1 MLITVS
7 GLHVAYGAVQVLH
20 GIDIEAAQ
28 GEVLS
33 IIGANGAGKTTLLKT
48 IAGVV
53 GSTSGEIVYEGKSI
67 TNGRS
72 DRIVRMGIALVPEG
86 RRVFPAL
93 TVHENLELGAY
104 TVRNRRLKKDLLDLV
119 LQTFPKLRERVWQH
133 AGTLSGGEQQML
145 AVGRAVMANPRL
157 LLLDEPSM
165 GLSPLMTKEIFSLI
179 RKINTEKGIT
189 MILVEQN
196 AHMAL
201 EFSHRT
207 YVLENGRIVMFG
219 DSSKVKSDPAVVAA
233 YFGG

>member
-1 MLITVS
+1 MLIKVS
-7 GLHVAYGAVQVLH
+7 GLHVAYGAVEVLH
-20 GIDIEAAQ
+20 GIAIEAGQ

-53 GSTSGEIVYEGKSI
+53 KSGSGEIVYDKKDI
-67 TNGRS
+67 THERS

-86 RRVFPAL
+86 RHIFPDL
-93 TVHENLELGAY
+93 TVLDNLKLGAY
-104 TVRNRRLKKDLLDLV
+104 TIKNRKLRRDLLDLV

-145 AVGRAVMANPRL
+145 AVGRAIMANPRL

-165 GLSPLMTKEIFSLI
+165 GLSPLMTQEIFTLI
-179 RKINTEKGIT
+179 RKINAEKGIT

-207 YVLENGRIVMFG
+207 YVLENGTIVMSG
-219 DSSKVKSDPAVVAA
+219 ESSKIKSDPAVVAA

>member
-1 MLITVS
+1 MLIKVC
-7 GLHVAYGAVQVLH
+7 GLRAAYGAVEALH
-20 GIDIEAAQ
+20 GVDIEADR

-53 GSTSGEIVYEGKSI
+53 KATSGEILYEDKKI
-67 TNGRS
+67 TNERS

-86 RRVFPAL
+86 RRVFPDL
-93 TVHENLELGAY
+93 TVRDNLRLGAY
-104 TVRNRRLKKDLLDLV
+104 TLRNRKLKKDLLDLV
-119 LQTFPKLRERVWQH
+119 LQTFPKLRERLWQH

-145 AVGRAVMANPRL
+145 AVGRAIMANPRL

-165 GLSPLMTKEIFSLI
+165 GLSPLMTQEIFSLI
-179 RKINTEKGIT
+179 RKINGEKGIS

-196 AHMAL
+196 AYMAL

-207 YVLENGRIVMFG
+207 YVLENGAIVMSG
-219 DSSKVKSDPAVVAA
+219 DSCKVKSDPAVLAA